1 MKYSTYGVPHA
12 RQNRDACL
20 ARRLRHGRA
29 QPVRAAQ
36 RIGTATADGRRCLDL
51 GVNLFD
57 AHEGEGYGSSERILG
72 EALRGVPRDSYYL
85 VTKWAYHRNGG
96 VGQNAVALTAS
107 VERSLTRRGVER
119 IDVMML
125 HGILAAEYDAV
136 VERFMPTLERLQK
149 QGKIGFKG
157 FQRSLH
163 RRPGAKGASGGAA
176 NSSRAVW
183 DVIMLKCGILN

>member
-1 MKYSTYGVPHA
+1 MLGKTGMHVSSVGFGTDGSS
-12 RQNRDACL
+12 QF
-20 ARRLRHGRA
+20 G
-29 QPVRAAQ
+29 Q
-36 RIGTATADGRRCLDL
+36 RKGLEQQQQTALIRRCLDL

-57 AHEGEGYGSSERILG
+57 THEGYGSSERILG
-72 EALRGVPRDSYYL
+72 EALRGVSRDSYYL

-136 VERFMPTLERLQK
+136 VERFMPTQERL
-149 QGKIGFKG
+149 
-157 FQRSLH
+157 
-163 RRPGAKGASGGAA
+163 
-176 NSSRAVW
+176 
-183 DVIMLKCGILN
+183 